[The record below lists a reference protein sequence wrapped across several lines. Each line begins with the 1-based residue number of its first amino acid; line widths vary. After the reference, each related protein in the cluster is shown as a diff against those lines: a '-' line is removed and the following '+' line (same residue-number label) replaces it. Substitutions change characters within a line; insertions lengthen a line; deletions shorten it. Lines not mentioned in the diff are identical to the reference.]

1 MMKLFQRIKE
11 KYHWFRAWQQQP
23 YQVAP
28 MSHESHQ
35 CATCGTHFEGNYCP
49 RCGQSALVGHYSFK
63 KAFLLFLDVWG
74 LGNRSMFRTLR
85 DLLLRPGYMIR
96 DYLQGMQMAYFP
108 PFKMFFLLI
117 ALSLLVSTGF
127 NIRMENRLEKSQEL
141 FSAGLDDAFA
151 EQDSTNVVDASK
163 QLQKMSA
170 EEKAKEQQRVEL
182 NKKIEESSKQYSN
195 EAYEW
200 TMKHISLV
208 TMIFLLLLSVPL
220 YLLFRKGPT
229 CPNITYSE
237 FFVAVV
243 YSMNMVELVSI
254 ISNFLCLSFY
264 LEMIYYLLIVI
275 PIKQLSGYG
284 YISTLFRF
292 LLAMLL
298 FAIVF
303 ITFVFIVSFIGSMV
317 YTTLFC

>member
-1 MMKLFQRIKE
+1 MKTLLRRIKE
-11 KYHWFRAWQQQP
+11 KYRLFREWQQQP

-28 MSHESHQ
+28 MSNESHQ
-35 CATCGTHFEGNYCP
+35 CATCGTHYEGNYCP

-117 ALSLLVSTGF
+117 ALSLLVATGF

-141 FSAGLDDAFA
+141 FLAGLDDAFA
-151 EQDSTNVVDASK
+151 EQDSVNTVDTSK
-163 QLQKMSA
+163 LQKMSA
-170 EEKAKEQQRVEL
+170 AEKAKEQQREEL

-195 EAYEW
+195 KAYDW
-200 TMKHISLV
+200 TMRHISLV
-208 TMIFLLLLSVPL
+208 TMLFLLLLSVPL
-220 YLLFRKGPT
+220 YFFFRKGPAY
-229 CPNITYSE
+229 PNITYSE

-254 ISNFLCLSFY
+254 ISNFLCLTFY
-264 LEMIYYLLIVI
+264 LDMFCYLLTVI

-284 YISTLFRF
+284 YLSTLFRF

-298 FAIVF
+298 FAV
-303 ITFVFIVSFIGSMV
+303 VFIVTLFVVSLIGSMV
-317 YTTLFC
+317 YTFLFR